1 MRVPSPAFLLLLAL
15 LPLPCPRAAPMEGK
29 GPLVLTFPGDA
40 GSPLTDRELAVR
52 YLQRYGYL
60 TATPPGGQ
68 MELETPLKALQKQL
82 GLPETGEL
90 DAPTLTAMRAPRCG
104 VPDVGGY
111 TTFNRE
117 PKWDHTDLTYRVVN
131 YSPDLDGA
139 TIDDAF
145 SRAFGVWG
153 NQAPLTFT
161 RREQGNVDILIQF
174 VSREH
179 GDGNAFD
186 GQNGVLAHAYAPGR
200 SPISG
205 DAHFDEDELW
215 TLGGDNGFSLFLV
228 AAHEFGHSLGLGH
241 SNIQGALMFPTYAY
255 QANFRLHSDDIAG
268 IQYLYGQRAGPQ
280 SSAPLQPLTEAGD
293 STVDDDRCSVD
304 YLISDSLFDEPDAA
318 LAPRAPTDSGQ
329 SSQQSP
335 LPIH

>member
-1 MRVPSPAFLLLLAL
+1 MRVPAPAFLLLLAL
-15 LPLPCPRAAPMEGK
+15 LPLPCPRAAPMEG
-29 GPLVLTFPGDA
+29 
-40 GSPLTDRELAVR
+40 PLTDRELAVR

-60 TATPPGGQ
+60 TATNPGGQ
-68 MELETPLKALQKQL
+68 MELETPLKAMQKQL

-111 TTFNRE
+111 TTFSGE
-117 PKWDHTDLTYRVVN
+117 PKWDHMDLTYRVVN
-131 YSPDLDGA
+131 YSPDLDDA
-139 TIDDAF
+139 SIDDAF
-145 SRAFGVWG
+145 SRAFGVWSG
-153 NQAPLTFT
+153 VSPVTFT
-161 RREQGNVDILIQF
+161 NKQDGNVDILIQF
-174 VSREH
+174 VSRDH
-179 GDGNAFD
+179 GDGSPFD
-186 GQNGVLAHAYAPGR
+186 GESGVLAHAYSPGR

-215 TLGGDNGFSLFLV
+215 TQGGGNGISLFIV

-241 SNIQGALMFPTYAY
+241 SSTQGALMYPTYAY
-255 QANFRLHSDDIAG
+255 QANLQLNPDDVAG

-280 SSAPLQPLTEAGD
+280 SD
-293 STVDDDRCSVD
+293 SGR
-304 YLISDSLFDEPDAA
+304 
-318 LAPRAPTDSGQ
+318 LARKRGQ